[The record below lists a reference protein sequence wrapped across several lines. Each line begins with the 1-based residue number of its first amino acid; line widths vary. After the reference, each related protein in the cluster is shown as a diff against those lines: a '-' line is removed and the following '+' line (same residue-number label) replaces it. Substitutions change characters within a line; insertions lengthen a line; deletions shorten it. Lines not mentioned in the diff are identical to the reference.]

1 MSGTLSKK
9 LRKSITKSQKQEIT
23 EYVIYSK
30 LAESAKDEEN
40 KRTLKQL
47 ADDELAHYDLWKS
60 VTKKEM
66 KPKSLTVRK
75 YMLITRLFGLTFGL
89 KLMENTE
96 KRAVK
101 FYENLSEELPEAG
114 EIFDDET
121 KHEGQLLDTINEE
134 RLKYVSA
141 VVLGLNDALVELT
154 GALAGFTFALQ
165 DSRLVAMTGLITG
178 IAASLSM
185 GSSEYLST
193 KADEVEKSP
202 RKAATYTTV
211 AYFLTVLALIMPFL
225 LLENIY
231 ISLVTS
237 ICSAILILLVFT
249 YYISVAKDL
258 HFRKRFLETAGISLG
273 VAFITFVLG
282 LLVRILFG
290 IQI

>member
-1 MSGTLSKK
+1 MFQTLNKRLKK
-9 LRKSITKSQKQEIT
+9 TIIKSQRQELT
-23 EYVIYSK
+23 EYVIYDKLSK
-30 LAESAKDEEN
+30 SAKDQEN

-47 ADDELAHYDLWKS
+47 ADDELEHYKVWKAL
-60 VTKKEM
+60 TQKEL
-66 KPKSLTVRK
+66 KPKFSTVRK
-75 YMLITRLFGLTFGL
+75 YMLIARLFGLTFSL

-101 FYENLSEELPEAG
+101 FYESLSEQLPEARG
-114 EIFDDET
+114 IFDDET
-121 KHEGQLLDTINEE
+121 KHENQILDTINEE

-165 DSRLVAMTGLITG
+165 DARLVAMTGLITG

-211 AYFLTVLALIMPFL
+211 AYFMTVFALIMPFL
-225 LLENIY
+225 ILEDIY
-231 ISLVTS
+231 LSLVMS

-258 HFRKRFLETAGISLG
+258 HFRRRFAETASVSLG
-273 VAFITFVLG
+273 VAFITFMLG

>member
-1 MSGTLSKK
+1 VFETFSKRLK
-9 LRKSITKSQKQEIT
+9 KTIIRSQRHELT
-23 EYVIYSK
+23 EYVIYDKLSK
-30 LAESAKDEEN
+30 SAKDDEN
-40 KRTLKQL
+40 KRTLKRL
-47 ADDELAHYDLWKS
+47 SDDELEHYEVWKS
-60 VTKKEM
+60 LTKKEL
-66 KPKSLTVRK
+66 KPKSSTVRK
-75 YMLITRLFGLTFGL
+75 YMLIARLFGLTFSL

-101 FYENLSEELPEAG
+101 FYENLSEQLPQAQG
-114 EIFDDET
+114 IFEDET
-121 KHEGQLLDTINEE
+121 KHENQLLETINEE

-165 DSRLVAMTGLITG
+165 DARLVAMTGLITG

-193 KADEVEKSP
+193 KSDGTEKSP

-211 AYFLTVLALIMPFL
+211 AYAMTVLALVVPFL

-231 ISLVTS
+231 LSLVAS

-258 HFRKRFLETAGISLG
+258 HFRRRFAETASVSLG

-282 LLVRILFG
+282 LLVRVFFG
-290 IQI
+290 LQI

>member
-1 MSGTLSKK
+1 VFETFSKRLK
-9 LRKSITKSQKQEIT
+9 KTIIRSQRQELT
-23 EYVIYSK
+23 EYVIYDKLSK
-30 LAESAKDEEN
+30 SAKDDEN

-47 ADDELAHYDLWKS
+47 SDDELEHYEVWKS
-60 VTKKEM
+60 LTKKEL
-66 KPKSLTVRK
+66 KPKSSTVRK
-75 YMLITRLFGLTFGL
+75 YMLIARLFGLTFSL

-101 FYENLSEELPEAG
+101 FYENLSEQLPQARG
-114 EIFDDET
+114 IFDDET
-121 KHEGQLLDTINEE
+121 KHENQLLETINEE

-165 DSRLVAMTGLITG
+165 DARLVAMTGLITG

-193 KADEVEKSP
+193 KSEGIEKSA

-211 AYFLTVLALIMPFL
+211 AYGMTVLALVVPFL
-225 LLENIY
+225 LLDNIY
-231 ISLVTS
+231 LSLVAS

-258 HFRKRFLETAGISLG
+258 HFRRRFAETASVSLG